1 MDKAVDSKKAAASP
15 TEMTAER
22 PAVDPASLP
31 DWVHGEPLRTDDPY
45 YVVVSSGDFADA
57 FARDEMLN
65 AQATNAAEHYIKD
78 IMRRSATIAEAVKF
92 DPGYLRSAYLDSQ
105 YPAAGTAA
113 AGEPVYQRLRFDSHF
128 RDEVDRRWRQFVS
141 DDHLQKLS
149 GYSAVGMALL
159 GVVYIYLRATSR
171 KQPS

>member
-1 MDKAVDSKKAAASP
+1 MAAEQPEVVSAP
-15 TEMTAER
+15 
-22 PAVDPASLP
+22 LP
-31 DWVHGEPLRTDDPY
+31 EWVHREPLRTDDPY
-45 YVVVSSGDFADA
+45 YVVVSSDNFTDA

-65 AQATNAAEHYIKD
+65 AQAANAAEHYIKD

-92 DPGYLRSAYLDSQ
+92 DPAYLRSAYLASQ
-105 YPAAGTAA
+105 YPEAGSAA

-128 RDEVDRRWRQFVS
+128 RDEVDRRWQQFVS

-149 GYSAVGMALL
+149 GYSAVGIALL

-171 KQPS
+171 RQVS